1 MPDSLSKLEK
11 IPSGVAGLDQI
22 TEGGLP
28 KGRPI
33 LVTGRAGCGK
43 TVMAMEFLVRG
54 AVDHGD
60 PGVFMT
66 FEETAADLQKNFAS
80 LGFDVADLVARKLL
94 VIDHV
99 RIERSEI
106 EETGDYD
113 LEGLFIRLGS
123 AIDAIGA
130 RRVVLDTI
138 ESLFA
143 GLANA
148 AILRAELRRLFQFLK
163 DRGVTAIITG
173 EAGESPNFTRQGLEE
188 YISDC
193 VIVLDHRVTTQL
205 STRRLRVAKYRGSAH
220 GTNEYPFV
228 IDEHGISIMPITSI
242 RADYPTSDERVS
254 TGVARL
260 DAMFDG
266 KGWYRGSSV
275 LVSGSAGT
283 GKSTLAAHF
292 ADATCQRG
300 ERCVY
305 MAFEESSSQVVRN
318 MKSLGIDLG
327 QWLSAGLLQ
336 IHAVRPTLTGLE
348 THLARTDALT
358 RAFKAHA
365 VVADSVTSMI
375 SQGSPDE
382 VRAMLS
388 RLVDSLKDSQATLF
402 CTTLTHQD
410 DSLDQSSVAISSLVD
425 TWLAL
430 RYVENDGARHRTL
443 TIIKS
448 RGMAHSNQNRK
459 YELTS
464 EGFTLARVGQQ
475 S

>member
-1 MPDSLSKLEK
+1 MPDILSRLEK

-43 TVMAMEFLVRG
+43 TVLAMEFLVRG

-80 LGFDVADLVARKLL
+80 LGFDVVDLVARKLL

-99 RIERSEI
+99 PIERSEI
-106 EETGDYD
+106 EEKGDDD
-113 LEGLFIRLGS
+113 LEGLFLRLGS
-123 AIDAIGA
+123 AIDSIGA

-148 AILRAELRRLFQFLK
+148 AILRATLRRLFQFLK

-173 EAGESPNFTRQGLEE
+173 EAGESPNLTRQGLEE

-193 VIVLDHRVTTQL
+193 VIVLDHRVTGQL
-205 STRRLRVAKYRGSAH
+205 STRRLRIAKYRGSAY

-242 RADYPTSDERVS
+242 RADYATSDERVS

-275 LVSGSAGT
+275 LISGSAGT

-292 ADATCQRG
+292 ADATCRRG

-318 MKSLGIDLG
+318 MRSVGIDLKP
-327 QWLSAGLLQ
+327 WVDAGLLQ

-348 THLARTDALT
+348 THLVGMQAL
-358 RAFKAHA
+358 ANSFKPHA
-365 VVADSVTSMI
+365 VIADSVTAMI
-375 SQGSPDE
+375 SQGSGDD
-382 VRAMLS
+382 VRAMMS
-388 RLVDSLKDSQATLF
+388 RLVDFLKGNLATFL
-402 CTTLTHQD
+402 CTTLAHED
-410 DSLDQSSVAISSLVD
+410 EAFDRSSVAMSSLVD
-425 TWLAL
+425 TWISL
-430 RYVENDGARHRTL
+430 RNREVGGDRQRVL

-448 RGMAHSNQNRK
+448 RGIAHSNQARK

-475 S
+475 T